1 MIVTNIQHFCL
12 HDGDGIRTTVFLKG
26 CSLRCP
32 WCANPENINM
42 NIEKYVENLNNKEI
56 EKNYGFNITIDE
68 LYSEIVKDK
77 NFYSN
82 GGGVTFSGGEPILQI
97 NELEDLL
104 IKLNNE
110 NINITFET
118 ALFVP
123 KDYLVKCLKYVD
135 NYIVDVKILDK
146 DLCKKVIDGNIELYF
161 ENIKKLFDNRK
172 NVIFRIPLCKEYTA
186 SDENIDLIKNFI
198 SQYKPQRV
206 EIFSLHSLAEKKY
219 NSLAIPFKKY
229 EKLTKE
235 ELFIIKNVLERTGV
249 QVEILE
255 I

>member
-12 HDGDGIRTTVFLKG
+12 HDGYGIRTTVFLKG

-42 NIEKYVENLNNKEI
+42 NIEKYVEKLNNKEI

-123 KDYLVKCLKYVD
+123 KDYLVK
-135 NYIVDVKILDK
+135 
-146 DLCKKVIDGNIELYF
+146 
-161 ENIKKLFDNRK
+161 
-172 NVIFRIPLCKEYTA
+172 
-186 SDENIDLIKNFI
+186 
-198 SQYKPQRV
+198 
-206 EIFSLHSLAEKKY
+206 
-219 NSLAIPFKKY
+219 
-229 EKLTKE
+229 
-235 ELFIIKNVLERTGV
+235 
-249 QVEILE
+249 
-255 I
+255 

>member
-42 NIEKYVENLNNKEI
+42 NIEKYVEKLNNKEI

-104 IKLNNE
+104 ILHLKQLY
-110 NINITFET
+110 
-118 ALFVP
+118 LF
-123 KDYLVKCLKYVD
+123 LK
-135 NYIVDVKILDK
+135 
-146 DLCKKVIDGNIELYF
+146 
-161 ENIKKLFDNRK
+161 
-172 NVIFRIPLCKEYTA
+172 
-186 SDENIDLIKNFI
+186 
-198 SQYKPQRV
+198 
-206 EIFSLHSLAEKKY
+206 
-219 NSLAIPFKKY
+219 
-229 EKLTKE
+229 
-235 ELFIIKNVLERTGV
+235 II
-249 QVEILE
+249 
-255 I
+255 